1 MSETQD
7 TFEGSELE
15 PYSKLFEK
23 EYSFGSIFTGALE
36 KAIKIPVVNIT
47 GDLIFD
53 RSETI
58 FGTDTF
64 AKYETDSYK
73 TGLSSDL
80 ENKFL
85 SFRSSFLGLD
95 HKYRIEI
102 VNKIKNSGLIELIE
116 QIGRNTRILKVKI
129 FKRRDT
135 KIFCSKHK

>member
-23 EYSFGSIFTGALE
+23 EYSFGSVFTGLLE
-36 KAIKIPVVNIT
+36 RAVKMPITAVT

-53 RSETI
+53 QSEAF
-58 FGTDTF
+58 FGTNTF

-95 HKYRIEI
+95 HKYRLEI

-116 QIGRNTRILKVKI
+116 QIGRNTRVLKVKI

-135 KIFCSKHK
+135 KIFCSKNK

>member
-15 PYSKLFEK
+15 PYSRLFEK
-23 EYSFGSIFTGALE
+23 EYSFGSIFTGVLE
-36 KAIKIPVVNIT
+36 KAIKIPTTIIT

-53 RSETI
+53 QSEALS
-58 FGTDTF
+58 GTDTF
-64 AKYETDSYK
+64 AKYETDTYK

-95 HKYRIEI
+95 HKYRLEI
-102 VNKIKNSGLIELIE
+102 VNKIKNSGLIDLIE
-116 QIGRNTRILKVKI
+116 QIGRNTRILKIKI

-135 KIFCSKHK
+135 KSFCRKHK